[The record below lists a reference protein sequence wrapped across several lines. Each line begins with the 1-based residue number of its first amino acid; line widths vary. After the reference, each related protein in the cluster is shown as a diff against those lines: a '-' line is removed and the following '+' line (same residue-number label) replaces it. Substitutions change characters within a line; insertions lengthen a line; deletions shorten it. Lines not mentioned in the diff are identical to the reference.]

1 MICLNKD
8 SRLMDIGVV
17 VIGRNEGDRLRR
29 CLRSAI
35 AQINVVVYVDSG
47 STDGSPE
54 WAAGQGVQVV
64 DLDLSSPFTAARARN
79 AGAARVFELASSV
92 RYVQFIDG
100 DCELVPMWL
109 EHAHAYLELNPAV
122 VAACGRLRERHP
134 GRSIYNQMCDIEWN
148 TPVGLARY
156 FGGIVMI
163 RTIAFREVG
172 GFREDLIAGEEPEL
186 AIRLRKAGGSLARL
200 DFEMAL
206 HDADILRFSQWW
218 RRSVRAGYAFA
229 LGASIH
235 GAPPERHCVRE
246 SCRSLGWGFF
256 VPLLGLLCALMGYF
270 YLMLAVI
277 ILFLIQWLR
286 LFTNSRGDRRLR
298 MATATFLII
307 GKFAEFNG
315 QLRFVWHRVI
325 RRQPR
330 IIEYK

>member
-1 MICLNKD
+1 
-8 SRLMDIGVV
+8 MDIGVV
-17 VIGRNEGDRLRR
+17 VIGRNEGERLKR

-35 AQINVVVYVDSG
+35 SQLNVVVYVDSG
-47 STDGSPE
+47 STDGSSE
-54 WAAGQGVQVV
+54 WAGGQGVQVV

-109 EHAHAYLELNPAV
+109 ENARAYLELNPAV

-134 GRSIYNQMCDIEWN
+134 DRSIYNQMCDIEWD

-163 RTIAFREVG
+163 RTAAFREVG

-206 HDADILRFSQWW
+206 HDADILQFSQWW
-218 RRSVRAGYAFA
+218 RRSVRAGYAYA

-235 GAPPERHCVRE
+235 GAPPEQHWVRE
-246 SCRSLGWGFF
+246 SRRSWVWGFF
-256 VPLLGLLCALMGYF
+256 IPVLGFFGALMGYF
-270 YLMLAVI
+270 YLILLVFF
-277 ILFLIQWLR
+277 LFLLQWLR
-286 LFTNSRGDRRLR
+286 LFKKGRGNRKIR
-298 MATATFLII
+298 MASATFLII
-307 GKFAEFNG
+307 GKFAEFIG
-315 QLRFVWHRVI
+315 KLRFIWHRLL
-325 RRQPR
+325 RQQPR
-330 IIEYK
+330 LIEYK

>member
-1 MICLNKD
+1 MNKD
-8 SRLMDIGVV
+8 SRVMDIGVV

-35 AQINVVVYVDSG
+35 SQLNVVVYVDSG

-134 GRSIYNQMCDIEWN
+134 DRSIYNQMCDIEWD

-163 RTIAFREVG
+163 RTIAFREVD

-218 RRSVRAGYAFA
+218 RRSVRAGYAYA

-235 GAPPERHCVRE
+235 GASPERHWVRE
-246 SCRSLGWGFF
+246 SRRSLGWGF
-256 VPLLGLLCALMGYF
+256 VIPLLGLLCALMGYF

-277 ILFLIQWLR
+277 LLFPIQWLR
-286 LFTNSRGDRRLR
+286 LFTKSRGDRKLR

-307 GKFAEFNG
+307 GKFSEFNG
-315 QLRFVWHRVI
+315 QLRFFWHRII
-325 RRQPR
+325 RRQSP